1 MHDLWALSAKNDFF
15 FKDNCVR
22 FLIGFFQP
30 ALKTIK
36 EKHKVILTQTKPRPK
51 WIPP

>member
-1 MHDLWALSAKNDFF
+1 MHDLWALSAKNDF
-15 FKDNCVR
+15 
-22 FLIGFFQP
+22 FFQP